1 MKTPRLLD
9 TALAGLF
16 RALVSRPGAE
26 RRVATITE
34 DLTLFRCQ
42 RAHRQA
48 DEAARRK
55 TLRRTVR
62 RIQVGH
68 ETHILA

>member
-1 MKTPRLLD
+1 MSSVIRQIGLIRLIR
-9 TALAGLF
+9 
-16 RALVSRPGAE
+16 RAFSHPVAK
-26 RRVATITE
+26 RRVTTITE

-62 RIQVGH
+62 RIQIGH